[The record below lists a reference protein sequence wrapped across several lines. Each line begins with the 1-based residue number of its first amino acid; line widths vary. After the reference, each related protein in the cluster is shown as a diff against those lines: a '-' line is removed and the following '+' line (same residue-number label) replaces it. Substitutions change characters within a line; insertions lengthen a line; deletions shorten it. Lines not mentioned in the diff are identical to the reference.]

1 MPENRKGFAS
11 ALHIRGLR
19 QRWMLS
25 AVLPI
30 LLLLVLAVALFSVGV
45 QEYYYNAMRSG
56 LESRARIAAET
67 FSGYGVKSYSEYYRL
82 ASYSAETFEEKDTI
96 ELQFINTNGR
106 VQVSSYG
113 LTAGTL
119 PGTEDIERA
128 IAGNM
133 ASFQGRDPQTGE
145 NILSVS
151 YPLFFNSRVVGVLR
165 YVTSL
170 REAQHRVL
178 MESLFASAA
187 ALVCMA
193 LIAASNA
200 IFINNVVQPVAVVSD
215 AARRIS
221 GGSYGI
227 LIENRYRDE
236 LGELVDN
243 INDMSLKISQ
253 AEKIQQ
259 EFISSVS
266 HELRTPLTAIS
277 GWAETLSADPGANI
291 DQTKRGLGIILKE
304 SRRLTT
310 MVEEL
315 LEFTKMQ
322 DGRFTLRVESVDLA
336 SELEDAIYTYRELFR
351 QEGIDVS
358 YNGPDEEV
366 PPIVADS
373 ERMKQV
379 FCNVLDNAAKHG
391 GSGKKID
398 VSAAQEDGKFVI
410 RVRDYGA
417 GIPEEEL
424 PFVKQKFYK
433 GSSRARGSG
442 IGLAVCDEIVRLHGG
457 TFDIGNAEGGGAV
470 VTIALPMA

>member
-1 MPENRKGFAS
+1 MPDNRKGFAS

-19 QRWMLS
+19 QRWMFS

-67 FSGYGVKSYSEYYRL
+67 FTGYGVKSYSEYYRL

-119 PGTEDIERA
+119 PGTSDVDSA
-128 IAGNM
+128 IGGKM
-133 ASFQGRDPQTGE
+133 ASFQGRDPQTGG
-145 NILSVS
+145 NILAVS

-178 MESLFASAA
+178 VESLLASAA

-227 LIENRYRDE
+227 MIENHYRDE

-336 SELEDAIYTYRELFR
+336 SELEDAIYTYFELFR
-351 QEGIDVS
+351 QEGIEVS
-358 YNGPDEEV
+358 YKGPDEDV

-391 GSGKKID
+391 GAGKRID
-398 VSAAQEDGKFVI
+398 VGAACEDGKFVI
-410 RVRDYGA
+410 RVRDYGP

-433 GSSRARGSG
+433 GSSKARGSG

-457 TFDIGNAEGGGAV
+457 TFDIANAEGGGAV
-470 VTIALPMA
+470 VTISLPMS